1 MSLQFLITT
10 QQSAQYLYHYTSDEG
25 LAAIL
30 KSQELLPSRQEVADA
45 QWGDGQYFTDIS
57 PEDTQT
63 RSAHQLSRAL
73 FTTPWHHK
81 KVRHWLKIDVS
92 DLTINRAASV
102 FSRTYG
108 QRAIY
113 VHLTGSALSI
123 AEGLSSYGVTPFKTK
138 HKK

>member
-1 MSLQFLITT
+1 MSQPFSITT
-10 QQSAQYLYHYTSDEG
+10 EQSPKYLYHYTSDEG
-25 LAAIL
+25 LVAIL
-30 KSQELLPSRQEVADA
+30 KSQELLPSREEVADA

-57 PEDTQT
+57 PFDTET
-63 RSAHQLSRAL
+63 RSAYQLSRAL
-73 FTTPWHHK
+73 FTTPWHHQ

-113 VHLTGSALSI
+113 VHLAGSALNI
-123 AEGLSSYGVTPFKTK
+123 TQRLDSYGLTPFKTK
-138 HKK
+138 K